1 MSTNPSCLGACKGN
15 QVRQEEE
22 RNLMAQTQTG
32 SAAAMSVSEPQSLS
46 TTVSRQRLVL
56 IIIGVLLGMLL
67 ASLDQTIVGTALPH
81 IVTELGGFDH
91 YAWVV
96 TAYLL
101 ASTVSIPIYG
111 KLSDIYGRRT
121 FFLGGMIIFLAGS
134 ALAGTSQNMT
144 QLIIYR
150 GIQGLGAGALMPI
163 AMAIIGDVFPPA
175 ERGKWQGLIVAVFG
189 LSSIVG
195 PTLGGWITDNW
206 GWRWVFYVNM
216 PVGAIAILT
225 AGLVLPRAVR
235 YVKHK
240 IDFLGAIM
248 LVAGAVPL
256 LLAFSW
262 AGTQYAWGSWQIIG
276 LFIYSAIML
285 VIFIWYESRTAEP
298 IITPQLFKNSIF
310 LVSAIAM
317 FMVSA
322 GMFGAILY
330 LPLFIQDVLGES
342 ATNSGVVLTPMML
355 GFMFS
360 SLVGGQILSRTGRYK
375 LMAICG
381 FIIAAL
387 GMFLLSRMTAATTQ
401 GEVVRNMVITGL
413 GIGVMMSL
421 FTIVV
426 QNAFP
431 FRQLGE
437 VTATLTFFRSIGST
451 IGVAVMGTIMTNAF
465 QTGFENNL
473 PETLKRLVPPDVLTQ
488 LQNPQILATIQH
500 RLAAFGP
507 QGAVLFQQL
516 VHAMRESLSTAI
528 TNVFFLG
535 FIIMLLGL
543 FSALF
548 LREIPLRKSNST
560 QAAAATSQP
569 VQPAPSGTN
578 RSRALLGLT
587 LALIAREAQKPDADP
602 QILETLSSS
611 VNGRYPHE
619 WSDEQRGRAVASDVL
634 EPMSIAL
641 IASSVNNGNGHTNGV
656 NGSTPGAPEEITPE
670 AGDGFSAQGF
680 IG

>member
-1 MSTNPSCLGACKGN
+1 
-15 QVRQEEE
+15 
-22 RNLMAQTQTG
+22 MAQTQTG
-32 SAAAMSVSEPQSLS
+32 SIAAKSVSEPQSLS
-46 TTVSRQRLVL
+46 ATASRQRLVL

-67 ASLDQTIVGTALPH
+67 ASLDQTIVGTALPR
-81 IVTELGGFDH
+81 IVAELGGLDH

-111 KLSDIYGRRT
+111 KLSDIYGRRP
-121 FFLGGMIIFLAGS
+121 FFIGGMIIFLAGS

-144 QLIIYR
+144 QLILYR
-150 GIQGLGAGALMPI
+150 GIQGLGAGAMMPI

-225 AGLVLPRAVR
+225 AGFVLPKAVR

-240 IDFLGAIM
+240 IDYLGAIT
-248 LVAGAVPL
+248 LIAGAVPL

-262 AGTQYAWGSWQIIG
+262 AGTQYPWGSWQIIG
-276 LFIYSAIML
+276 LFIFSAVML
-285 VIFIWYESRTAEP
+285 ATFIWLETRTAEP

-330 LPLFIQDVLGES
+330 LPLFIQGVIGDS

-375 LMAICG
+375 ILAICG
-381 FIIAAL
+381 FIVAAL
-387 GMFLLSRMTAATTQ
+387 GMFLLSRMVATTAE
-401 GEVVRNMVITGL
+401 GEVVRNMIITGL

-451 IGVAVMGTIMTNAF
+451 IGVAVMGTIMTNNF
-465 QTGFENNL
+465 QTEFQNNL
-473 PETLKRLVPPDVLTQ
+473 PETLKRLVPPGGLTQ
-488 LQNPQILATIQH
+488 LQNPQILLSPQAVAAIQH
-500 RLAAFGP
+500 RFAAFGP

-516 VHAMRESLSTAI
+516 VHAMRVSLSTAI

-543 FSALF
+543 FSVLF
-548 LREIPLRKSNST
+548 LREIPLRKSNSA
-560 QAAAATSQP
+560 QAAAAPTPQA
-569 VQPAPSGTN
+569 VQDAPSGTN
-578 RSRALLGLT
+578 RSRALLGLM

-602 QILETLSSS
+602 HILETLSSS
-611 VNGRYPHE
+611 VDGRFPHG

-634 EPMSIAL
+634 EPLSIAL
-641 IASSVNNGNGHTNGV
+641 IASSVSNGNGHTNGA
-656 NGSTPGAPEEITPE
+656 NGGIPGAPEEIVPE
-670 AGDGFSAQGF
+670 EGDAFSAHGF
-680 IG
+680 MG

>member
-1 MSTNPSCLGACKGN
+1 M
-15 QVRQEEE
+15 V
-22 RNLMAQTQTG
+22 
-32 SAAAMSVSEPQSLS
+32 
-46 TTVSRQRLVL
+46 
-56 IIIGVLLGMLL
+56 I
-67 ASLDQTIVGTALPH
+67 
-81 IVTELGGFDH
+81 F
-91 YAWVV
+91 
-96 TAYLL
+96 
-101 ASTVSIPIYG
+101 
-111 KLSDIYGRRT
+111 
-121 FFLGGMIIFLAGS
+121 MIGS
-134 ALAGTSQNMT
+134 ALAGTSQDMT
-144 QLIIYR
+144 KLIIYR
-150 GIQGLGAGALMPI
+150 GIQGLGAGAMMPI

-216 PVGAIAILT
+216 PVGVIAILT

-276 LFIYSAIML
+276 LFVYSAIML

-317 FMVSA
+317 FLVSA

-330 LPLFIQDVLGES
+330 LPLFIQDVLGQS
-342 ATNSGVVLTPMML
+342 ATNSGVVLTPLML
-355 GFMFS
+355 GFIFS
-360 SLVGGQILSRTGRYK
+360 SLVSGQILSRTGRYK
-375 LMAICG
+375 ILAIFG
-381 FIIAAL
+381 FIVAAV
-387 GMFLLSRMTAATTQ
+387 GMFLLSRMTASTAQ

-451 IGVAVMGTIMTNAF
+451 IGVAVMGTIVTNAF
-465 QTGFENNL
+465 QTEFQNNL
-473 PETLKRLVPPDVLTQ
+473 PETLKRLVPPGVLTQ
-488 LQNPQILATIQH
+488 LQNPQILAAIQH
-500 RLAAFGP
+500 RLAALRSP
-507 QGAVLFQQL
+507 GALLFQQL
-516 VHAMRESLSTAI
+516 GYAMRGSLATAI

-535 FIIMLLGL
+535 CSIM
-543 FSALF
+543 
-548 LREIPLRKSNST
+548 
-560 QAAAATSQP
+560 
-569 VQPAPSGTN
+569 
-578 RSRALLGLT
+578 
-587 LALIAREAQKPDADP
+587 
-602 QILETLSSS
+602 
-611 VNGRYPHE
+611 
-619 WSDEQRGRAVASDVL
+619 
-634 EPMSIAL
+634 
-641 IASSVNNGNGHTNGV
+641 
-656 NGSTPGAPEEITPE
+656 
-670 AGDGFSAQGF
+670 
-680 IG
+680 